1 VDDDKTE
8 GENQDSTETIPT
20 QSPVLPGK
28 ATARYGKTLV
38 ASAIA
43 LVVGLVLVML
53 LVQSTSLRQSPK
65 SAGGSWVALAA
76 LLLCCVHLYRGS
88 NWARRVLGAFLA
100 FIGLIWTLQVFL
112 RLAVQPTWGIFLLAV
127 PGALTLVFAGT
138 LMFSKSVREYLTLQ
152 RNSSGT
158 LGSRVLKA
166 AWIVLLAY
174 MAFVVILDIWKIV

>member
-1 VDDDKTE
+1 MEHNDTS
-8 GENQDSTETIPT
+8 STST
-20 QSPVLPGK
+20 GK
-28 ATARYGKTLV
+28 ATARRGKTLV
-38 ASAIA
+38 VSAIA

-100 FIGLIWTLQVFL
+100 FIGLIWISQVFL
-112 RLAVQPTWGIFLLAV
+112 GLAVQPIWRIFLLAV
-127 PGALTLVFAGT
+127 PAALILVLAVT
-138 LMFSKSVREYLTLQ
+138 LMFSKSVREYLTLR
-152 RNSSGT
+152 RNRPGT
-158 LGSRVLKA
+158 LGSRVLKS

-174 MAFVVILDIWKIV
+174 VAFAVILDIWKAV